1 MEFKS
6 VEEIYAI
13 VFGSLLRDEGK
24 IVSAKFNKIINQF
37 GLDRVSAKDLQD
49 IYNEIDED
57 NYLSD
62 IKDKAIDGKIN
73 LKDVEDVKGDLPF
86 KDTKVLDTV
95 SNYVV
100 DNKRRLAELREVR
113 KQQEPHA
120 YAHMLMQDLR
130 EDFVK
135 ELDKPIL
142 DREEDILFGGN
153 NKELVVLLSDTHIG
167 YVLKDN
173 KTGGYNFEILK
184 ERLQH
189 FVDKTKYEIQDRNI
203 DHVTVYFVGDLIEHV
218 SMRNVNQ
225 AFDTEFTLSE
235 QITKGT
241 RLLVDV
247 LQQLSE
253 VVEGQL
259 RFGIVGGNHDRLQG
273 NKNEKI
279 YNDNVA
285 YIALDTLINL
295 QELGLFNGVE
305 IIDNRDDIYTIEDK
319 VANQS
324 IVVNHGDNLK
334 GNVNHIPKFIKDQVF
349 DILITGHVHHLRV
362 KQEDYTRQHI
372 TVGSTIGY
380 NTYSKELN
388 LSRTAPSQQ
397 LLFLDRDSKDIELKT
412 IYL

>member
-203 DHVTVYFVGDLIEHV
+203 NHVTVYFVGDLIEHV

>member
-1 MEFKS
+1 MLR
-6 VEEIYAI
+6 A
-13 VFGSLLRDEGK
+13 LL
-24 IVSAKFNKIINQF
+24 NKTY
-37 GLDRVSAKDLQD
+37 S
-49 IYNEIDED
+49 
-57 NYLSD
+57 
-62 IKDKAIDGKIN
+62 
-73 LKDVEDVKGDLPF
+73 
-86 KDTKVLDTV
+86 
-95 SNYVV
+95 
-100 DNKRRLAELREVR
+100 
-113 KQQEPHA
+113 
-120 YAHMLMQDLR
+120 
-130 EDFVK
+130 
-135 ELDKPIL
+135 
-142 DREEDILFGGN
+142 
-153 NKELVVLLSDTHIG
+153 
-167 YVLKDN
+167 LKDN

-184 ERLQH
+184 ERLQR
-189 FVDKTKYEIQDRNI
+189 FVDKTKHEILDRDIN
-203 DHVTVYFVGDLIEHV
+203 HVTVYFVGDLIEHV
-218 SMRNVNQ
+218 NMRSVNQ

-241 RLLVDV
+241 RLLIDV

-319 VANQS
+319 VASQS
-324 IVVNHGDNLK
+324 IIVNHGDNLK

-397 LLFLDRDSKDIELKT
+397 LLFLEKDSKDIELKT

>member
-1 MEFKS
+1 MKFNT
-6 VEEIYAI
+6 VEEVYAV
-13 VFGSLLRDEGK
+13 VFGVLLRDEGK
-24 IVSAKFNKIINQF
+24 IVSSKFNKIINEL
-37 GLDRVSAKDLQD
+37 GLDRVRAKEIQE
-49 IYNEIDED
+49 IYNEIDAD
-57 NYLSD
+57 DYLAD
-62 IKDKAIDGKIN
+62 IKEQAIDGEI
-73 LKDVEDVKGDLPF
+73 
-86 KDTKVLDTV
+86 TLDTVEGVTGDKPFEDKKLVDAV

-120 YAHMLMQDLR
+120 YTTILMQDLR
-130 EDFVK
+130 EDFK
-135 ELDKPIL
+135 SIEEPIL
-142 DREEDILFGGN
+142 DRESGITIKESND
-153 NKELVVLLSDTHIG
+153 KELVVLLSDTHIG
-167 YVLKDN
+167 YQFKDS

-184 ERLQH
+184 ERIQH
-189 FVDKTKYEIQDRNI
+189 FVNKTVKEILERDIRN
-203 DHVTVYFVGDLIEHV
+203 VTIYFVGDLIEHV

-241 RLLVDV
+241 RLLIDV
-247 LQQLSE
+247 IQQISD
-253 VVEGQL
+253 VTEGNL
-259 RFGIVGGNHDRLQG
+259 KFGMIGGNHDRLQG

-285 YIALDTLINL
+285 YIVLDTLINL
-295 QELGLFNGVE
+295 QELELFNGIE
-305 IIDNRDDIYTIEDK
+305 IIDNRDDVYTIEDQVCGK
-319 VANQS
+319 N
-324 IVVNHGDNLK
+324 IIVNHGDTLK

-349 DILITGHVHHLRV
+349 DILITGHVHHLKV

-397 LLFLDRDSKDIELKT
+397 LLFLEPNSDDIELKT
-412 IYL
+412 VYL

>member
-1 MEFKS
+1 MKFNT
-6 VEEIYAI
+6 VEEVYAV
-13 VFGSLLRDEGK
+13 VFGVLLRDEGK
-24 IVSAKFNKIINQF
+24 IVSSKFNKIINEL
-37 GLDRVSAKDLQD
+37 GLDRVRAKEIQE
-49 IYNEIDED
+49 IYNEIDAD
-57 NYLSD
+57 SYLAD
-62 IKDKAIDGKIN
+62 IKEQATDGEI
-73 LKDVEDVKGDLPF
+73 
-86 KDTKVLDTV
+86 TLDTVEGVTGDKPFEDKKLVDAV

-120 YAHMLMQDLR
+120 YTTILMQDLR
-130 EDFVK
+130 EDFK
-135 ELDKPIL
+135 SIEEPIL
-142 DREEDILFGGN
+142 DRESGITIKESND
-153 NKELVVLLSDTHIG
+153 KELVVLLSDTHIG
-167 YVLKDN
+167 YQFKDS

-184 ERLQH
+184 ERIQH
-189 FVDKTKYEIQDRNI
+189 FVNKTVKEILERDIRN
-203 DHVTVYFVGDLIEHV
+203 VTIYFVGDLIEHV

-241 RLLVDV
+241 RLLIDV
-247 LQQLSE
+247 IQQISDVTDGNLK
-253 VVEGQL
+253 
-259 RFGIVGGNHDRLQG
+259 FGMIGGNHDRLQG

-285 YIALDTLINL
+285 YIVLDTLLNL
-295 QELGLFNGVE
+295 QELELFNGIE
-305 IIDNRDDIYTIEDK
+305 IIDNRDDVYTIEDQVCGK
-319 VANQS
+319 S
-324 IVVNHGDNLK
+324 IIVNHGDTLK

-349 DILITGHVHHLRV
+349 DILITGHVHHLKV

-397 LLFLDRDSKDIELKT
+397 LLFLEPNSDDIELKT
-412 IYL
+412 VYL

>member
-203 DHVTVYFVGDLIEHV
+203 DHVTAYFVGDLIEHV

-319 VANQS
+319 VASQS

>member
-135 ELDKPIL
+135 ELDNPIL

-153 NKELVVLLSDTHIG
+153 NKELVVLLSDFHVG
-167 YVLKDN
+167 YQLKDN

-218 SMRNVNQ
+218 AMRNVNQ

>member
-1 MEFKS
+1 MKFNT
-6 VEEIYAI
+6 VEEVYAV
-13 VFGSLLRDEGK
+13 VFGVLLRDEGK
-24 IVSAKFNKIINQF
+24 IVSSKFNKIINEL
-37 GLDRVSAKDLQD
+37 GLDRVRAKEIQE
-49 IYNEIDED
+49 IYNEIDAD
-57 NYLSD
+57 DYLAD
-62 IKDKAIDGKIN
+62 IKEQAIDGEI
-73 LKDVEDVKGDLPF
+73 
-86 KDTKVLDTV
+86 TLDTVEGVTGDKPFEDKKLVDAV

-120 YAHMLMQDLR
+120 YTTILMQDLR
-130 EDFVK
+130 EDFK
-135 ELDKPIL
+135 SIEEPIL
-142 DREEDILFGGN
+142 DRESGITIKESND
-153 NKELVVLLSDTHIG
+153 KELVVLLSDTHIG
-167 YVLKDN
+167 YQFKDS

-184 ERLQH
+184 ERMQH
-189 FVDKTKYEIQDRNI
+189 FVNKTVKEILERDIRN
-203 DHVTVYFVGDLIEHV
+203 VTIYFVGDLIEHV

-241 RLLVDV
+241 RLLIDV
-247 LQQLSE
+247 IQQISD
-253 VVEGQL
+253 VTEGNL
-259 RFGIVGGNHDRLQG
+259 KFGMIGGNHDRLQG

-285 YIALDTLINL
+285 YIVLDTLINL
-295 QELGLFNGVE
+295 QELELFNGIE
-305 IIDNRDDIYTIEDK
+305 IIDNRDDVYTIEDQVCGK
-319 VANQS
+319 N
-324 IVVNHGDNLK
+324 IIVNHGDTLK

-349 DILITGHVHHLRV
+349 DILITGHVHHLKV

-397 LLFLDRDSKDIELKT
+397 LLFLEHNSSDIELKT
-412 IYL
+412 VYL

>member
-319 VANQS
+319 VASQS

>member
-1 MEFKS
+1 MKFNT
-6 VEEIYAI
+6 VEEVYAV
-13 VFGSLLRDEGK
+13 VFGVLLRDEGK
-24 IVSAKFNKIINQF
+24 IVSSKFNKIINEL
-37 GLDRVSAKDLQD
+37 GLDRVRAKEIQE
-49 IYNEIDED
+49 IYNEIDAD
-57 NYLSD
+57 SYLAD
-62 IKDKAIDGKIN
+62 IKDQAIDGEIT
-73 LKDVEDVKGDLPF
+73 LDIVEGVTGDKPF
-86 KDTKVLDTV
+86 EDKKLVDAV

-120 YAHMLMQDLR
+120 YTTILMQDLR
-130 EDFVK
+130 EDFK
-135 ELDKPIL
+135 SIEEPIL
-142 DREEDILFGGN
+142 DRESGITIKESND
-153 NKELVVLLSDTHIG
+153 KELVVLLSDTHIG
-167 YVLKDN
+167 YQFKDS

-184 ERLQH
+184 ERIQH
-189 FVDKTKYEIQDRNI
+189 FVNKTVKEILERDIRN
-203 DHVTVYFVGDLIEHV
+203 VTIYFVGDLIEHV

-241 RLLVDV
+241 RLLIDV
-247 LQQLSE
+247 IQQISDVTDGNLK
-253 VVEGQL
+253 
-259 RFGIVGGNHDRLQG
+259 FGMIGGNHDRLQG

-285 YIALDTLINL
+285 YIVLDTLLNL
-295 QELGLFNGVE
+295 QELELFNGIE
-305 IIDNRDDIYTIEDK
+305 IIDNRDDVYTIEDQVCGK
-319 VANQS
+319 S
-324 IVVNHGDNLK
+324 IIVNHGDTLK

-349 DILITGHVHHLRV
+349 DILITGHVHHLKV

-397 LLFLDRDSKDIELKT
+397 LLFLEHNSDDIELKT

>member
-1 MEFKS
+1 MKFNT
-6 VEEIYAI
+6 VEEVYAV
-13 VFGSLLRDEGK
+13 VFGALLRDEGK
-24 IVSAKFNKIINQF
+24 IVSSKFNKIINEL
-37 GLDRVSAKDLQD
+37 GLDRVRAKEIQE
-49 IYNEIDED
+49 IYNEIDAD
-57 NYLSD
+57 DYLAD
-62 IKDKAIDGKIN
+62 IKEQATDGEI
-73 LKDVEDVKGDLPF
+73 
-86 KDTKVLDTV
+86 TLDTVEGVTGDKPFEDKKLVDAV

-120 YAHMLMQDLR
+120 YTTILMQDLR
-130 EDFVK
+130 EDFK
-135 ELDKPIL
+135 SIEEPIL
-142 DREEDILFGGN
+142 DRESGITVKESND
-153 NKELVVLLSDTHIG
+153 KELVVLLSDTHIG
-167 YVLKDN
+167 YQFKDS

-184 ERLQH
+184 ERIQH
-189 FVDKTKYEIQDRNI
+189 FVNKTVKEILERDIRN
-203 DHVTVYFVGDLIEHV
+203 VTIYFVGDLIEHV

-241 RLLVDV
+241 RLLIDV
-247 LQQLSE
+247 IQQISD
-253 VVEGQL
+253 VTEGNL
-259 RFGIVGGNHDRLQG
+259 KFGMIGGNHDRLQG

-285 YIALDTLINL
+285 YIVLDTLLNL
-295 QELGLFNGVE
+295 QELELFNGIE
-305 IIDNRDDIYTIEDK
+305 IIDNRDDVYTIEDHVCGK
-319 VANQS
+319 N
-324 IVVNHGDNLK
+324 IIVNHGDTLK

-349 DILITGHVHHLRV
+349 DILITGHVHHLKV

-397 LLFLDRDSKDIELKT
+397 LLFLEHNSSDVELKT
-412 IYL
+412 VYL